1 MFVCLFCD
9 VKEGET
15 LIGTEDS
22 EVKQDIILNGVGI
35 ENQHCSIVLENGV
48 ATICPKDQAQCWVNT
63 VLIDR
68 PTRLSQGCII
78 LLGRTNMFRFN
89 DPVEAAKL
97 RKDGSK
103 SHMNLSRLS
112 LLSWS
117 TNDLACSLENLNALP

>member
-1 MFVCLFCD
+1 M
-9 VKEGET
+9 
-15 LIGTEDS
+15 IGTEDS
-22 EVKQDIILNGVGI
+22 EIKQDIILNGPGI
-35 ENQHCSIVLENGV
+35 ENQHCSIVLDNGL
-48 ATICPKDQAQCWVNT
+48 ATIYPKIQSQCFVNT
-63 VLIDR
+63 LLIDR

-97 RKDGSK
+97 RKDGNK

-117 TNDLACSLENLNALP
+117 TNDLACSTENINALP

>member
-1 MFVCLFCD
+1 MLQ
-9 VKEGET
+9 EGET
-15 LIGTEDS
+15 LIGTEHS
-22 EVKQDIILNGVGI
+22 EAKQDIILNGPEI

-48 ATICPKDQAQCWVNT
+48 ATIHPKNRSPCLVNN
-63 VLIDR
+63 VPIDK

-117 TNDLACSLENLNALP
+117 TNDLACSLENLNVLQ